1 MKRTLTHLE
10 WVILCG
16 TTALLLTACNGQKT
30 LSEAAREITADY
42 HLSKAE
48 QQIVDKENRFALH
61 LFQRMAAG
69 KGERNFVCAPVG
81 ALYLLNMTASGAKG
95 ESLGEMCKALDIREK
110 QRDKLNQFAHRQML
124 TLAIDS
130 PQITLSTKIINRS
143 YLKSVNI
150 IVAEGK
156 NYLKEDYLTTM
167 ERDYFAGVIE
177 GRLDAG
183 MQKQLDEWCHEQT
196 AGMIPRM
203 PLNIEEN
210 TQLLFANANNFSGVW
225 PEPFSETR
233 SEAFYKGKSNK
244 VNMMYKIDEGMY
256 SSICKYA
263 NFSLLRMRYTGGF
276 CLQVVLPDSLINLHA
291 FIDRLSMEEL
301 RAAEKMLKTYEE
313 VHISLPKFE
322 SAADLSLK
330 EPLQQLGIR
339 KIFSHKAELGG
350 ISDVPLRVGKM
361 QQQAKIRVDEWGTT
375 AASVTSLDFTELSMI
390 VANEKNIAYF
400 KANRPFIY
408 LIYDP
413 FGAICYIGTYY
424 GE

>member
-30 LSEAAREITADY
+30 LTEAAREITADY

-48 QQIVDKENRFALH
+48 QEIVDKENRFALR
-61 LFQRMAAG
+61 LFQQVAAG

-95 ESLGEMCKALDIREK
+95 ESLREMCKALDIRQK

-130 PQITLSTKIINRS
+130 PQITLGTKIINRS
-143 YLKSVNI
+143 YLKSANI

-156 NYLKEDYLTTM
+156 NYLKEDYRTTM

-177 GRLDAG
+177 GRVDGG
-183 MQKQLDEWCHEQT
+183 MQKRLDEWCHEQT

-203 PLNIEEN
+203 PLNIEED

-233 SEAFYKGKSNK
+233 PEAFYGGTSSK
-244 VNMMYKIDEGMY
+244 VNMMHKIDEGMY
-256 SSICKYA
+256 SSVCKYA

-276 CLQVVLPDSLINLHA
+276 CLQVVLPDSLIDLHT

-301 RAAEKMLKTYEE
+301 HAGEKMLKTYEE

-361 QQQAKIRVDEWGTT
+361 QQQAKIKVDEWGTT
-375 AASVTSLDFTELSMI
+375 AASVTSLDFTELSMT

-400 KANRPFIY
+400 TANRPFIY

>member
-30 LSEAAREITADY
+30 LTEAAREMTADY

-48 QQIVDKENRFALH
+48 QQIVDKENRFALC
-61 LFQRMAAG
+61 LFQQVVAG
-69 KGERNFVCAPVG
+69 KGERNFVCAPAG

-95 ESLGEMCKALDIREK
+95 ESLEEICKSLEINKKQIGALNK
-110 QRDKLNQFAHRQML
+110 FTHRQML

-130 PQITLSTKIINRS
+130 PQITLGTKIINRS
-143 YLKSVNI
+143 YLKSANI

-156 NYLKEDYLTTM
+156 NYLKEDYRTTM
-167 ERDYFAGVIE
+167 ERDYFAGIIE
-177 GRLDAG
+177 GKLDAG

-203 PLNIEEN
+203 PLEIEQN

-233 SEAFYKGKSNK
+233 PEAFYKGRSDK

-291 FIDRLSMEEL
+291 FIDRFSMEEL

-361 QQQAKIRVDEWGTT
+361 QQQAKIKVDEWGTT
-375 AASVTSLDFTELSMI
+375 AASVTSLDFTELSMT

>member
-30 LSEAAREITADY
+30 LTEAAREMTADY

-61 LFQRMAAG
+61 LFQRMAAN
-69 KGERNFVCAPVG
+69 KANRNSVYAPLG
-81 ALYLLNMTASGAKG
+81 ALYLLNMTANGAKG
-95 ESLGEMCKALDIREK
+95 ESLEEICKSLEINEK
-110 QRDKLNQFAHRQML
+110 QIGALNKFTHRQIL

-130 PQITLSTKIINRS
+130 PQITLGTTIINRS
-143 YLKSVNI
+143 YLKSANVI
-150 IVAEGK
+150 ATKGTED
-156 NYLKEDYLTTM
+156 LKEDY
-167 ERDYFAGVIE
+167 RR
-177 GRLDAG
+177 RLDGG
-183 MQKQLDEWCHEQT
+183 MQKRLDEWCHEQT

-203 PLNIEEN
+203 PLNIEED

-233 SEAFYKGKSNK
+233 PEAFYKGRSDK

-291 FIDRLSMEEL
+291 FIDRFSMEEL
-301 RAAEKMLKTYEE
+301 RAAEKMLKTYKE

-361 QQQAKIRVDEWGTT
+361 RQQAKIKVDEWGTT
-375 AASVTSLDFTELSMI
+375 AASVTSLDFTELSMT

>member
-30 LSEAAREITADY
+30 LTEAAREMTADY
-42 HLSKAE
+42 YLSKAE

-95 ESLGEMCKALDIREK
+95 ESLREMCKALDIRQK

-130 PQITLSTKIINRS
+130 PQITLGTKIINRS
-143 YLKSVNI
+143 YLKSANI

-156 NYLKEDYLTTM
+156 NYLKEDYRTTM

-203 PLNIEEN
+203 PLNIEED

-233 SEAFYKGKSNK
+233 SEAFYKGKSDK

-256 SSICKYA
+256 SSVCKYA

-276 CLQVVLPDSLINLHA
+276 CLQVVLPDSLTDLHT

-361 QQQAKIRVDEWGTT
+361 QQQAKIKVDEWGTT
-375 AASVTSLDFTELSMI
+375 AASVTSLDFTELSMT